1 MFLDSMMSQIGIST
15 QGALDALR
23 RQLGPGVD
31 PLYDQ
36 MAKREAHKPWQSS
49 KSEADVAESSGS
61 IDQLRRALREVVG
74 VTTEE
79 LLDQPQAE
87 DSPEDDAKLS
97 PAQIRAV
104 REQKRPMSSF
114 VSTSRDQMS
123 SLAVENRYRAPP
135 PGSYRPSTHLCEPRV
150 KTPVF
155 RLGDG
160 SQSRKQKVL
169 EREVARLKQSS
180 KPYEHLLQ
188 GVRSVELLD
197 KTPEKLVRAV
207 TTPDLERYTARP
219 DMIKLAN
226 IHFHESEFID
236 GVLDGDYSTS
246 MILRNPSWDFA
257 KLSAAP
263 RRGSETYFQPGQYK
277 PNLDAVRPK
286 LETKNIPFDKFPA
299 RKALKETVGRFEID
313 GREGDHLPDRSLSR
327 SCPYLMPRLQSPNLS
342 KDSERPP
349 IMGRKKPWHDIKDP
363 EVDRLVLDYE
373 MTFNIMDCEK
383 ARWKPSS
390 AGDFGKSLT
399 RKKHLQAMRMY
410 GQDAALLKAKQNLTE
425 GPVSVELLSDI
436 DSSGMLHPKVMSPRF
451 EFMAMREPSSK
462 YAEAPARLKDVKGTR
477 FKRELRSGESL
488 TDAGSLSPLAGA
500 ISELR
505 SVRSYEAMSDP

>member
-1 MFLDSMMSQIGIST
+1 MSMFLDGMMSQIGIST

-36 MAKREAHKPWQSS
+36 STKRDSHKPWQPS
-49 KSEADVAESSGS
+49 KADQEIHESSGS

-79 LLDQPQAE
+79 QDQPQGE
-87 DSPEDDAKLS
+87 DENLEDDAKLS
-97 PAQIRAV
+97 PAQIRAL

-155 RLGDG
+155 QLGDG
-160 SQSRKQKVL
+160 THSRKQKVL
-169 EREVARLKQSS
+169 EREVACHIAKLKQSG

-188 GVRSVELLD
+188 GVSSVELLD
-197 KTPEKLVRAV
+197 KPPEKLVRAV
-207 TTPDLERYTARP
+207 TTPDLDRYTARP

-226 IHFHESEFID
+226 IHFHDSQFTD
-236 GVLDGDYSTS
+236 GVLDGDVNTS

-257 KLSAAP
+257 KLSASQ
-263 RRGSETYFQPGQYK
+263 RRDSATYFQPGQYK
-277 PNLDAVRPK
+277 PNLNAVRPR

-299 RKALKETVGRFEID
+299 RKPLKETVGRFEID

-327 SCPYLMPRLQSPNLS
+327 SCPYLMPRLYSPNLS

-349 IMGRKKPWHDIKDP
+349 IMGRKKPWHDINDP
-363 EVDRLVLDYE
+363 EVDRVVFDYE

-383 ARWKPSS
+383 ARWKPST
-390 AGDFGKSLT
+390 AGDFRKGLT
-399 RKKHLQAMRMY
+399 RKQHLQAMRMY
-410 GQDAALLKAKQNLTE
+410 GQDAALLKAKQNLME

-436 DSSGMLHPKVMSPRF
+436 DNSDMLHPKVMSPRF
-451 EFMAMREPSSK
+451 ELMAMREPEHK
-462 YAEAPARLKDVKGTR
+462 YAESPARLKDRKGTK
-477 FKRELRSGESL
+477 FKRELRSGESW
-488 TDAGSLSPLAGA
+488 TDTGSQGP
-500 ISELR
+500 
-505 SVRSYEAMSDP
+505 

>member
-1 MFLDSMMSQIGIST
+1 M
-15 QGALDALR
+15 
-23 RQLGPGVD
+23 D

-150 KTPVF
+150 F
-155 RLGDG
+155 RLRDG

-169 EREVARLKQSS
+169 EREVARLKQSG

-207 TTPDLERYTARP
+207 TTPDLER
-219 DMIKLAN
+219 
-226 IHFHESEFID
+226 
-236 GVLDGDYSTS
+236 
-246 MILRNPSWDFA
+246 
-257 KLSAAP
+257 
-263 RRGSETYFQPGQYK
+263 
-277 PNLDAVRPK
+277 
-286 LETKNIPFDKFPA
+286 
-299 RKALKETVGRFEID
+299 
-313 GREGDHLPDRSLSR
+313 
-327 SCPYLMPRLQSPNLS
+327 
-342 KDSERPP
+342 
-349 IMGRKKPWHDIKDP
+349 
-363 EVDRLVLDYE
+363 
-373 MTFNIMDCEK
+373 
-383 ARWKPSS
+383 
-390 AGDFGKSLT
+390 
-399 RKKHLQAMRMY
+399 
-410 GQDAALLKAKQNLTE
+410 
-425 GPVSVELLSDI
+425 
-436 DSSGMLHPKVMSPRF
+436 
-451 EFMAMREPSSK
+451 
-462 YAEAPARLKDVKGTR
+462 
-477 FKRELRSGESL
+477 
-488 TDAGSLSPLAGA
+488 
-500 ISELR
+500 
-505 SVRSYEAMSDP
+505 

>member
-150 KTPVF
+150 KTPSSASEMGPRAGNRRCWRE
-155 RLGDG
+155 RLPG
-160 SQSRKQKVL
+160 SSSRAS
-169 EREVARLKQSS
+169 R
-180 KPYEHLLQ
+180 
-188 GVRSVELLD
+188 
-197 KTPEKLVRAV
+197 T
-207 TTPDLERYTARP
+207 
-219 DMIKLAN
+219 
-226 IHFHESEFID
+226 
-236 GVLDGDYSTS
+236 STS
-246 MILRNPSWDFA
+246 
-257 KLSAAP
+257 
-263 RRGSETYFQPGQYK
+263 
-277 PNLDAVRPK
+277 
-286 LETKNIPFDKFPA
+286 
-299 RKALKETVGRFEID
+299 
-313 GREGDHLPDRSLSR
+313 
-327 SCPYLMPRLQSPNLS
+327 C
-342 KDSERPP
+342 
-349 IMGRKKPWHDIKDP
+349 
-363 EVDRLVLDYE
+363 
-373 MTFNIMDCEK
+373 
-383 ARWKPSS
+383 
-390 AGDFGKSLT
+390 
-399 RKKHLQAMRMY
+399 
-410 GQDAALLKAKQNLTE
+410 
-425 GPVSVELLSDI
+425 
-436 DSSGMLHPKVMSPRF
+436 KV
-451 EFMAMREPSSK
+451 
-462 YAEAPARLKDVKGTR
+462 
-477 FKRELRSGESL
+477 
-488 TDAGSLSPLAGA
+488 
-500 ISELR
+500 
-505 SVRSYEAMSDP
+505 